1 MRDAVAIIV
10 HGRLLNEWEQ
20 TPISWPNTRPLTDS
34 NTPWIRVTIQYGSE
48 RKTSIGNDVHHY
60 RMDGWIVAQI
70 FTPSGSGDG
79 VGRRLQDD
87 FAGLFRDFSSGILR
101 QDGDI
106 EARDIGPDGVWY
118 QHKVVVPFMA
128 ESTL

>member
-1 MRDAVAIIV
+1 MRDAVAVIV
-10 HGRLLNEWEQ
+10 QRRMLDEWDQ
-20 TPISWPNTRPLTDS
+20 TPIAWPNTRPLKDG
-34 NTPWIRVTIQYGSE
+34 NAPWIRVTIQYGGE
-48 RKTSIGNDVHHY
+48 RKTSIGRDVHHY

-79 VGRRLQDD
+79 QGRRLQDD
-87 FAGLFRDFSSGILR
+87 FAGLFRGFSSGILR

-106 EARDIGPDGVWY
+106 EAVDMGPDGVWY

>member
-1 MRDAVAIIV
+1 MRDAVATIV
-10 HGRLLNEWEQ
+10 QSRLLEEWDQ
-20 TPISWPNTRPLTDS
+20 TPIAWPNTKPLTES
-34 NTPWIRVTIQYGSE
+34 NTSWMRVTIQYGSE
-48 RKTSIGNDVHHY
+48 RKTSLGRDVSHY

-70 FTPSGSGDG
+70 FTPSGAGDG
-79 VGRRLQDD
+79 IGRRLQDD
-87 FAGLFRDFSSGILR
+87 FADLFRGFSSGIMR

-106 EARDIGPDGVWY
+106 EARDMGPDGVWY